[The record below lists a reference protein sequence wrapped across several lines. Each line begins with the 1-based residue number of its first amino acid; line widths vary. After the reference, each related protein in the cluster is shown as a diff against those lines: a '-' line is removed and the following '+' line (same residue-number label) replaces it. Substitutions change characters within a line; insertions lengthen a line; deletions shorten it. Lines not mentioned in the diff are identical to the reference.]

1 MPQHSAA
8 VKSSARFIA
17 VLLLRHL
24 GIVAN
29 EFSENRNRLFARIVD
44 PINTHAVISVGVFR
58 NLEQIGGSGVVKFHG
73 QGIWSEDVVC
83 DVTAPLSGDVIIR
96 RRVGHACRTN
106 QRQNYNR
113 YKPRAFHGTTLSL
126 LNQGRRQT
134 NYGSRNELR
143 GY

>member
-8 VKSSARFIA
+8 VESSARFIA

-44 PINTHAVISVGVFR
+44 PINTHAVIGVGVFR

-73 QGIWSEDVVC
+73 QGIWSKDVVG
-83 DVTAPLSGDVIIR
+83 DVPAPLSGDVFVVASAMSAAPTNGKIVIATSQ
-96 RRVGHACRTN
+96 GHFTELLCR
-106 QRQNYNR
+106 
-113 YKPRAFHGTTLSL
+113 H
-126 LNQGRRQT
+126 
-134 NYGSRNELR
+134 
-143 GY
+143 